1 LNVSADLSINQG
13 DVSIKDA
20 ALFYVAAA
28 LKNISAS
35 TLNADGATFN
45 VERSICFVGGDSF
58 DVEGACKDSRGAA
71 SIVALA
77 LPYRRS
83 QCPLCG
89 GDGAFDSVTG
99 YAIAASN
106 AAVSS

>member
-1 LNVSADLSINQG
+1 MNLG
-13 DVSIKDA
+13 GVSIKEA

-35 TLNADGATFN
+35 TLNVEGATFN
-45 VERSICFVGGDSF
+45 VERSTCFVDGDLF

-83 QCPLCG
+83 RRLFYG
-89 GDGAFDSVTG
+89 GDGAFDSATG